1 MRVYFVG
8 AHSTGKT
15 TMARYTAQQHGLP
28 LLTEV
33 ARLLLAEKELTISSL
48 RADIQAV
55 NAYQRGV
62 LEKQLSEEA
71 AKQHF
76 VSDRSFDNLAYA
88 AMHATVLR
96 QMLRD
101 PGMDRYV
108 ESLRSKDAVIF
119 FIRPSPA
126 ILNNDGTRET
136 VEWDDLVRIDA
147 IVKFMLEMWGL
158 RYFQINTPS
167 MQERIR
173 FVDAVLGLVARKES
187 EDGS

>member
-15 TMARYTAQQHGLP
+15 TMARYTAHQYGLP

-33 ARLLLAEKELTISSL
+33 ARLLLAEKELTLETL
-48 RADIQAV
+48 RSDIQAV
-55 NAYQRGV
+55 NAYQRGI
-62 LEKQLSEEA
+62 LEKQLAEEEGKA
-71 AKQHF
+71 HF

-88 AMHATVLR
+88 SQHATVLR

-101 PGMDRYV
+101 PNLEKYLDR
-108 ESLRSKDAVIF
+108 LRSKDVAVF
-119 FIRPSPA
+119 FIRPAAS
-126 ILNNDGTRET
+126 IMNNDGIREK
-136 VEWDDLVRIDA
+136 VDWEARIRIA
-147 IVKFMLEMWGL
+147 AMVKFMLEMWGI

-173 FVDAVLGLVARKES
+173 FVDAVLSLMSGGEPNA
-187 EDGS
+187 